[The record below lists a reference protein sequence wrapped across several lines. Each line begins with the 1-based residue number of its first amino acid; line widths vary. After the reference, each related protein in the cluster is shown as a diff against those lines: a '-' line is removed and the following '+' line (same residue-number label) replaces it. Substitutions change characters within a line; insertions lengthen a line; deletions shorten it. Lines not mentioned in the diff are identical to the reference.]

1 MGKKELDKETA
12 LRRFNKGKK
21 HFEKTIASNIL
32 QRLVSL
38 EKHLFEETGQ
48 EMTGIEKD
56 AAIRDFYKH
65 VIEIYDKKIGVS
77 PRNIEILPIEDMH
90 NHLLDDLVAERIY
103 KKIEK
108 LRPKYIKK
116 LQIKERNEH
125 IKKEREIQ
133 KERIELHISIYR
145 IVKDIRISIWQ
156 YWNGLYREHIYEN
169 ILWWVGSLR
178 NTVQSLAEIDLSP
191 SVYEDVLSFKGF
203 NLERFLSTDPEIRKR
218 DFFPYFRNSTYESQG
233 SDVDYLKRLRL
244 GLDRKYEFLEGEN
257 VEIPIRNSKEE
268 YLVAFEL
275 INRIEKR
282 AKELIEDYERT

>member
-1 MGKKELDKETA
+1 MGKKLDKETA

-38 EKHLFEETGQ
+38 EKRLFEETGQ
-48 EMTGIEKD
+48 EMTDIEKD
-56 AAIRDFYKH
+56 TAIRGFYKH

-77 PRNIEILPIEDMH
+77 PRDIEIIPFEDMH

-108 LRPKYIKK
+108 LRPKYVKK
-116 LQIKERNEH
+116 LRIKERNEH
-125 IKKEREIQ
+125 FKKEHEIQ
-133 KERIELHISIYR
+133 KERIELHLSIYR
-145 IVKDIRISIWQ
+145 ILKDIRISIWQ
-156 YWNGLYREHIYEN
+156 FWNGLHREHIYKN
-169 ILWWVGSLR
+169 ILWWVGNLR
-178 NTVQSLAEIDLSP
+178 NTVQLLAEIDLSP
-191 SVYEDVLSFKGF
+191 SEYEDVLSFKGF

-218 DFFPYFRNSTYESQG
+218 NFYPYYSNSSYESQG
-233 SDVDYLKRLRL
+233 SDVDCLERLRL
-244 GLDRKYEFLEGEN
+244 GLDQKYEFLDGEN
-257 VEIPIRNSKEE
+257 VETPIRNSKEE

-282 AKELIEDYERT
+282 TKELIEDYEET